1 MKAHPLLAELAGML
15 LHEVNNSA
23 QFLSAVDALATHLG
37 PAAVEG
43 READLHECAQQLALQ
58 AQALAVLAGGASRAE
73 APICDVLCALARK
86 RLQRERRELRCT
98 RTGDVSDEE
107 ALSAVQQALAQ
118 VRAGSEGTQW
128 RLHLGPNGLRE
139 LTQAADGVQV

>member
-43 READLHECAQQLALQ
+43 READLHECAQQLALH
-58 AQALAVLAGGASRAE
+58 AQALAVLTGGESRADL
-73 APICDVLCALARK
+73 PICDALCALVRK

-98 RTGDVSDEE
+98 RTGEVSDAE
-107 ALSAVQQALAQ
+107 ALSAVQTALTE
-118 VRAGSEGTQW
+118 VRAAAEGTQW
-128 RLHLGPNGLRE
+128 RLHLGPNGLSE
-139 LTQAADGVQV
+139 LTRAADGVHA